1 MPIHVCSS
9 SQIFRVE
16 LRKKTLSSFPH
27 TSWKTPTQGKARNE
41 PQDTLFILPRIA
53 AINAMFRT
61 AKRGRNFLTAKRGK
75 KRAFTSAREKV
86 QRVIH
91 TEPQR
96 VDWAHKRQTHI
107 RGKGGRGI
115 KKKAGRGG
123 GQSFISERGGNE
135 ERKKYY
141 IPGTGT
147 ETVSRKLLPPIP
159 IGVEKRKSRKSKLP
173 LLLRGGR
180 GAAEEGKFHQ
190 SSSSKENFSLGAHL
204 VCLRFQ

>member
-1 MPIHVCSS
+1 M
-9 SQIFRVE
+9 
-16 LRKKTLSSFPH
+16 
-27 TSWKTPTQGKARNE
+27 
-41 PQDTLFILPRIA
+41 
-53 AINAMFRT
+53 
-61 AKRGRNFLTAKRGK
+61 
-75 KRAFTSAREKV
+75 

-107 RGKGGRGI
+107 RGKGGGFL
-115 KKKAGRGG
+115 KKAGRRE

-147 ETVSRKLLPPIP
+147 ESVSRKLLAPIP
-159 IGVEKRKSRKSKLP
+159 IGVEKRKSRKSELP

-190 SSSSKENFSLGAHL
+190 SST
-204 VCLRFQ
+204 

>member
-1 MPIHVCSS
+1 M
-9 SQIFRVE
+9 
-16 LRKKTLSSFPH
+16 
-27 TSWKTPTQGKARNE
+27 
-41 PQDTLFILPRIA
+41 
-53 AINAMFRT
+53 
-61 AKRGRNFLTAKRGK
+61 
-75 KRAFTSAREKV
+75 

-96 VDWAHKRQTHI
+96 VDWAQRDRHTFVEREA
-107 RGKGGRGI
+107 GGL
-115 KKKAGRGG
+115 KKKLGVEG

-141 IPGTGT
+141 IPGAGT

-159 IGVEKRKSRKSKLP
+159 IGAEKRKSRKSELP